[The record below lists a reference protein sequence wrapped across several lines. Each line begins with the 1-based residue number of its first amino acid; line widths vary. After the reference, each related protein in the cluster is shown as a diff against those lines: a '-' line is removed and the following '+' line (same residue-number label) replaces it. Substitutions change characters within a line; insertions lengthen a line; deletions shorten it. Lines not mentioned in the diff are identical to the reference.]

1 MATRPATR
9 SRPGVATSSAL
20 SDRRGRRECRVMASP
35 MARLQQKKQAA
46 VTTGSARSTGIPC
59 AMVLRLIR
67 DLPGDRALL
76 PPSLHDHSRATWPQR
91 REARTT
97 RLRRPHWLAR
107 LFEPSASTASR
118 THVRDDRD
126 TPLLVEAGRGDGNM
140 DFGKTE
146 VKYFWLWGLDG

>member
-1 MATRPATR
+1 
-9 SRPGVATSSAL
+9 
-20 SDRRGRRECRVMASP
+20 
-35 MARLQQKKQAA
+35 
-46 VTTGSARSTGIPC
+46 
-59 AMVLRLIR
+59 MVLRLIR

-107 LFEPSASTASR
+107 LHRSHVRPPRPAL
-118 THVRDDRD
+118 HVRDDRD
-126 TPLLVEAGRGDGNM
+126 TPLLVEAGSGDGNM